1 MAEITLVAEAG
12 RPHGSPAS
20 RRLRR
25 QGKVPAV
32 LYGHGMVPIAL
43 AVEARELRNALSTEA
58 GSNALLRVEV
68 GSKHHLALAREIQR
82 HPLRHTITHV
92 DFQVV
97 RRDEV
102 MSAEVPV
109 VLAGEAGAVHRGGG
123 TVEQEMFALPV
134 RAKPG
139 DLPAAIEVSIED
151 LEIGQAIR
159 VRDLELPKGV
169 ALDTDEEALV
179 VAAHAPRAV
188 AVAEEEAA
196 PPAEGEAAEA
206 GAGPAAASADESS
219 QQPAAES

>member
-20 RRLRR
+20 RRLRSE
-25 QGKVPAV
+25 GKVPAV

-58 GSNALLRVEV
+58 GSNALLRIEV

-102 MSAEVPV
+102 MRTDVPV
-109 VLAGEAGAVHRGGG
+109 VLAGEAGAVHRAGGS
-123 TVEQEMFALPV
+123 VEQEMFSLPV

-139 DLPAAIEVSIED
+139 DLPAAIEVSIEE

-169 ALDTDEEALV
+169 TADVDEEALV
-179 VAAHAPRAV
+179 VAGHAPRAAAAIAGEEGV
-188 AVAEEEAA
+188 A
-196 PPAEGEAAEA
+196 PAEGEAEGGA
-206 GAGPAAASADESS
+206 GATAADESS
-219 QQPAAES
+219 QQAAGES